1 MAKITYKSSIPNDKP
16 LWLLKLQLAVSQL
29 DATGLKGNEQDFRN
43 LKSFIDAEIRSLMGK
58 GDIRRSFVETE
69 LRQDGYACGYCHGN
83 GWFWNPEII
92 HERVKIP
99 CPKCGGTGH
108 VKGIVTVEW
117 VPDGEVKACFS
128 KKQEI

>member
-58 GDIRRSFVETE
+58 GDIRRSFVEK
-69 LRQDGYACGYCHGN
+69 RQALWKPNYG
-83 GWFWNPEII
+83 
-92 HERVKIP
+92 RMK
-99 CPKCGGTGH
+99 TG
-108 VKGIVTVEW
+108 
-117 VPDGEVKACFS
+117 
-128 KKQEI
+128 Q

>member
-43 LKSFIDAEIRSLMGK
+43 LKSFIDAEIRSLMEK

-69 LRQDGYACGYCHGN
+69 LRHDEGKTV
-83 GWFWNPEII
+83 I
-92 HERVKIP
+92 HIFRNQMMVQTYYYYIE
-99 CPKCGGTGH
+99 
-108 VKGIVTVEW
+108 
-117 VPDGEVKACFS
+117 
-128 KKQEI
+128 